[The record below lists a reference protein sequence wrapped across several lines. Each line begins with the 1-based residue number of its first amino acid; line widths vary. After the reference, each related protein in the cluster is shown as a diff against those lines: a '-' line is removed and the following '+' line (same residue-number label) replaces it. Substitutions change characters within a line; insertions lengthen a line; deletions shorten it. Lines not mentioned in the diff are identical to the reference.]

1 MDLPL
6 FVENTEENI
15 DDLFLNSSYLSVLQ
29 NYTFSNVSRIDEIHA
44 ATENATIL
52 ANSLKNANSS
62 TTDIVNNL
70 RMNLDTLLDQTRSQN
85 ITAIELLLQNLG
97 DRLSYNATILY
108 QELQNMVTMQA
119 EARSN
124 LEATLLELQQ
134 QTDYLERVNSLLPE
148 GCT

>member
-1 MDLPL
+1 MPL
-6 FVENTEENI
+6 LVENTEENI

-29 NYTFSNVSRIDEIHA
+29 NYTFSNVSRIDETHA
-44 ATENATIL
+44 ATDNATIL

-134 QTDYLERVNSLLPE
+134 QTDYLERVNSLIPE

>member
-1 MDLPL
+1 MPL
-6 FVENTEENI
+6 LVENTEENI
-15 DDLFLNSSYLSVLQ
+15 DYLFLNSSHLSVLQ
-29 NYTFSNVSRIDEIHA
+29 NYTFSNVSRVDEIHA
-44 ATENATIL
+44 ATENGTIL

-85 ITAIELLLQNLG
+85 ITVIEPLLQNLG
-97 DRLSYNATILY
+97 DHLSYNATVLY

-124 LEATLLELQQ
+124 LEATLLEFQQ
-134 QTDYLERVNSLLPE
+134 QTDYLEHVISLLPE

>member
-1 MDLPL
+1 MPL
-6 FVENTEENI
+6 LVENTEENI
-15 DDLFLNSSYLSVLQ
+15 DDLILNSSHLSVLQ
-29 NYTFSNVSRIDEIHA
+29 NYTFSNVSRVDEIRA

-52 ANSLKNANSS
+52 ANSLKHANSS

-70 RMNLDTLLDQTRSQN
+70 RMNLDTLLDQTLSQN

-97 DRLSYNATILY
+97 DPLSYNVTVLY

-119 EARSN
+119 ETRSN
-124 LEATLLELQQ
+124 LEATLVELQQ
-134 QTDYLERVNSLLPE
+134 QTDYLEHINSLVPE